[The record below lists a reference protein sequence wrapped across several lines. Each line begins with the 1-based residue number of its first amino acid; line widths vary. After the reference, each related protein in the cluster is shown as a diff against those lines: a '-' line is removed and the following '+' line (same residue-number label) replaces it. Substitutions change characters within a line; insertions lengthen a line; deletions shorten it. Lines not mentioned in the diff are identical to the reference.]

1 MGVLCPKY
9 GCHRGAAW
17 TLQVGPA
24 GPSQVPE
31 PVSWAVLAVPL
42 HGQLTVLLP
51 GANALDKGPTYLRAA
66 RPGQWLPMD

>member
-1 MGVLCPKY
+1 MGRRFPHEGLKGAGGAVGVLCPKY

-42 HGQLTVLLP
+42 HGQLTVVLLP
-51 GANALDKGPTYLRAA
+51 GAQTR
-66 RPGQWLPMD
+66 